1 MTEAGSAGIRVVLA
15 IDGSPQSESAFEW
28 YVTNLHREGNVVY
41 LVHAMEAPSMP
52 TRDSWD
58 SQIKEG
64 QSKCDELK
72 DKFTKRFK
80 ELKIIGHFIYD
91 VQKPGELV
99 CSTAKK
105 EDATFIVMGTRGLGK
120 IRRTILGSVS
130 DYVVHHAHCPVTVC
144 RFE

>member
-1 MTEAGSAGIRVVLA
+1 MATSEISVVIA
-15 IDGSPQSESAFEW
+15 VDGSSQAESAFEW

-52 TRDSWD
+52 TRESWD

-64 QSKCDELK
+64 QGKCDALK

-80 ELKIIGHFIYD
+80 ELKIVGHFIYD

-105 EDATFIVMGTRGLGK
+105 ENATFIVMGTRGLGK
-120 IRRTILGSVS
+120 IRRTVMGSVS